1 MTQHLQFRPA
11 LITLAKDILAI
22 TWALFRII
30 IPILIVIKVLEEL
43 GVIHLLAQWLSP
55 LMGLVGLPG
64 ETALALL
71 STIAT
76 GIYGGMV
83 IFFTADYAQTLN
95 IAQVSVLSMLMLM
108 MHGLPVE
115 GSIAKRVG
123 LTWLM
128 TILLRVVGG
137 FLFAMLLHAVFQAG
151 NWLQTPNHLS
161 IPTLPQ
167 PETLGQWVW
176 AQLVSLWWIFV
187 VIAVLVSALR
197 LLRYLHIEKL
207 IGYALS
213 PLLRLLGINER
224 AVNITLVG
232 VTLGL
237 AYGGGL
243 LIKEADSGNLSK
255 HDLFSAICLLSLSH
269 SLIEDTLLVLMMGAD
284 LTTVLWARLL
294 FTAVIIAILSR
305 WAKTRSDAFTRR
317 YLIK

>member
-1 MTQHLQFRPA
+1 MHIRQLRPVFA
-11 LITLAKDILAI
+11 SLAKDIIDI

-30 IPILIVIKVLEEL
+30 IPILIIIKILEEL
-43 GVIHLLAQWLSP
+43 GTIRILAQWLSP

-83 IFFTADYAQTLN
+83 VFFSSGYAEPLTV
-95 IAQVSVLSMLMLM
+95 AQVSVLSVLMLM
-108 MHGLPVE
+108 MHDLPVE

-123 LTWLM
+123 LTWLV
-128 TILLRVVGG
+128 TLLLRVVGG
-137 FLFAMLLHAVFQAG
+137 FVFAMLLNVVYRVG
-151 NWLQTPNHLS
+151 DWLQSPNHIS
-161 IPTLPQ
+161 IPLMETPQTLSA
-167 PETLGQWVW
+167 WVW
-176 AQLVSLWWIFV
+176 AQLINLWWIFV
-187 VIAVLVSALR
+187 VIVVLVSALR
-197 LLRYLHIEKL
+197 LLRYWHIERL

-213 PLLRLLGINER
+213 PLLRLLGISDR

-243 LIKEADSGNLSK
+243 LIKEADSNQLSK

-269 SLIEDTLLVLMMGAD
+269 SLIEDTILVLMMGAD
-284 LTTVLWARLL
+284 LSAVLWARLL
-294 FTAVIIAILSR
+294 FTALIIAILSR
-305 WAKTRSDAFTRR
+305 WAKTRSTAFTRR